1 MPTFPSFG
9 QAFCPPSSCLHPS
22 PTSLH
27 LFYSCQRL
35 STPANILSYLLPPP
49 LACLSTSVHYLRS
62 FIKVSL
68 HQMSTTYFLLP
79 LSTGLLP
86 TANPTSIHPT
96 PSFFF
101 HPYNPALRL
110 PSAATISFA
119 FLQSLHPLISV
130 CILKPLFH
138 LAFTLSMIH
147 VPLTSQ
153 MSPSTHQLLQTL
165 TESLFPPTVHLPSL

>member
-1 MPTFPSFG
+1 MKRGWSQQPTGHGPVPVQAVGEATMPTFPSFG

-68 HQMSTTYFLLP
+68 HQMSMTYLLLP

-96 PSFFF
+96 PSFFSTLITQPF
-101 HPYNPALRL
+101 G
-110 PSAATISFA
+110 
-119 FLQSLHPLISV
+119 FLQP
-130 CILKPLFH
+130 PLFP
-138 LAFTLSMIH
+138 LLFYNLFIH
-147 VPLTSQ
+147 
-153 MSPSTHQLLQTL
+153 
-165 TESLFPPTVHLPSL
+165 